1 MSPAGHDPLWSAQQR
16 AWLQALGHELLVVAP
31 APEAEA
37 PALAAPA
44 DAYRSGARPS
54 AGTAPAAPRT
64 AAPMADSLLLQ
75 ALARAAG
82 RAPHDPDF
90 LRALPNLA
98 VLRGNPAARRAL
110 WPQLRALRRRGAG

>member
-37 PALAAPA
+37 PAQAAPA
-44 DAYRSGARPS
+44 AAYRSGARPS
-54 AGTAPAAPRT
+54 AGTDPAAPV
-64 AAPMADSLLLQ
+64 ADSPLLQ